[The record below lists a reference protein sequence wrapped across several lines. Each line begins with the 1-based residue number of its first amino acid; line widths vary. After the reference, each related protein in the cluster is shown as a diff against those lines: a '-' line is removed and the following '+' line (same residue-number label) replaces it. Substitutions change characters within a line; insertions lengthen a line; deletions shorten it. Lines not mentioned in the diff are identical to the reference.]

1 MKIYENSI
9 FSDFAT
15 GFIINSIHMVA
26 AYITFGIILDVMGYG
41 QITPKRL
48 FEVWS
53 STMALWVI
61 LYSILQVG
69 SWIAERN
76 EKQEEKRQPKLK
88 ISHTKTPD

>member
-61 LYSILQVG
+61 LYSILQVS
-69 SWIAERN
+69 SWIADRK
-76 EKQEEKRQPKLK
+76 KQKENRQNKLT
-88 ISHTKTPD
+88 ISHKNTD

>member
-61 LYSILQVG
+61 LYSILQVS
-69 SWIAERN
+69 SWIADRK
-76 EKQEEKRQPKLK
+76 KQKENRQNKLT
-88 ISHTKTPD
+88 ISNKNTD